1 MKTKLFATF
10 ATALAMTAAFAPS
23 AQAVGFGFKTNYT
36 LDSRPEVEDKRKG
49 NITLDSVEFG
59 DKTITEFSL
68 VEGVNIV
75 TNDVFT
81 GGNSGAASIDKGDQA
96 DGFKQEN
103 LRAGNAEDAAKIA
116 STLGNLN
123 LNNIIDTEG
132 GGSFAM
138 DVMFAEAVDNLLIW
152 ERGKNS
158 RLGVQAIDHKGNLVG
173 NFIELAKSNS
183 GNWTDAGYS
192 IDTKEIGSAQA
203 VASIGLSVAD
213 FGLSE
218 DDSIFGYRMTSKS
231 NYGGPDW
238 KIMGTTDATPAS
250 VPEPAAILGLSLV
263 AGSFAASRRRQASK

>member
-1 MKTKLFATF
+1 MKTQLFATF

-36 LDSRPEVEDKRKG
+36 AEFEGSDKSKG
-49 NITLDSVEFG
+49 NIMLDSVEFG

-68 VEGVNIV
+68 VEDVNIV

-81 GGNSGAASIDKGDQA
+81 GGNSGAASIDKGDLA

-158 RLGVQAIDHKGNLVG
+158 QLGVQAINHKGNLVG
-173 NFIELAKSNS
+173 NFIELPRSN
-183 GNWTDAGYS
+183 NWTDAGYS
-192 IDTKEIGSAQA
+192 INTMEIGGSQA
-203 VASIGLSVAD
+203 VASIGLSLAD
-213 FGLSE
+213 FGLSQ

-238 KIMGTTDATPAS
+238 KILGTTDATPAS
-250 VPEPAAILGLSLV
+250 VPEPTAVLGLTLV